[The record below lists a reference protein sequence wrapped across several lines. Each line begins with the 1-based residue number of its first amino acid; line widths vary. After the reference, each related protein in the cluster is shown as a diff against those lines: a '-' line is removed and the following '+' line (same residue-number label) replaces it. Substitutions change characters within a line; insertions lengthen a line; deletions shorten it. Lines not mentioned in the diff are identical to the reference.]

1 MSALCQKRTLGT
13 ATKIDLF
20 DHLVGAGEQRWRDGE
35 TEGLCCLAIDYKLV
49 LGRGLHRQIGRSLAF
64 EDTVDIAGRASV

>member
-1 MSALCQKRTLGT
+1 MSALCQKRTSAESL
-13 ATKIDLF
+13 
-20 DHLVGAGEQRWRDGE
+20 DHVVGAGEQRWRDHE